1 MPNFDQFLKD
11 EQTANLLRDT
21 AKLEQLRNAPET
33 QKIFSLLSQS
43 TGGDLAQAAQGDPA
57 QLISAIRQLMK
68 NPESAQLIQQMKE
81 KMK

>member
-11 EQTANLLRDT
+11 EQAAGLLKDT
-21 AKLEQLRNAPET
+21 AKLEQLRDAPET
-33 QKIFSLLSQS
+33 QKIFSMLSQS
-43 TGGDLAQAAQGDPA
+43 TGGDLEQAAQGDPA

-68 NPESAQLIQQMKE
+68 NPESARLLQQMKE